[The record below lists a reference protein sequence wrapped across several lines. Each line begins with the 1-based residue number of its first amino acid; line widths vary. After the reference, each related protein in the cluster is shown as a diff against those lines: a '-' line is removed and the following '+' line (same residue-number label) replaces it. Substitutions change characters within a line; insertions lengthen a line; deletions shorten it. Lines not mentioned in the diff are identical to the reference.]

1 MKRIFLSLLIGVGMM
16 ALIFSLFSGSNAART
31 PEDYPLVCRGGGSLV
46 TGIAPGERNIG
57 FTFVRGT
64 KPAGEGLAPG
74 ECSWKDRG
82 MYPNEPDRVSQHVE
96 ESSDSLRVGGTLAP
110 ENRWYEELHSSD
122 KYWTFMV
129 SNNGKGQLIATSA
142 RPDAVMDVSPTAKV
156 PSAIGQII
164 RPDLPKA
171 RTPDDETPRVIVLN
185 SPAEMCSRTERIV
198 GLSIE

>member
-1 MKRIFLSLLIGVGMM
+1 MRKIFSSALIGVSVL
-16 ALIFSLFSGSNAART
+16 AAIFLFPGSSAART

-46 TGIAPGERNIG
+46 TGMAPGERNIG

-122 KYWTFMV
+122 RYWTFMV
-129 SNNGKGQLIATSA
+129 SNNRLGQLIATSA
-142 RPDAVMDVSPTAKV
+142 
-156 PSAIGQII
+156 
-164 RPDLPKA
+164 
-171 RTPDDETPRVIVLN
+171 
-185 SPAEMCSRTERIV
+185 
-198 GLSIE
+198 

>member
-1 MKRIFLSLLIGVGMM
+1 MKRIFLSALVGALLG
-16 ALIFSLFSGSNAART
+16 AAIFQISSASEAAGT

-64 KPAGEGLAPG
+64 KPAAEGLAPG

-96 ESSDSLRVGGTLAP
+96 ESSDSLKVGGTLAP
-110 ENRWYEELHSSD
+110 ENRWYEELNSSD

-142 RPDAVMDVSPTAKV
+142 RPNSVMDVSPTVK
-156 PSAIGQII
+156 
-164 RPDLPKA
+164 LPIQFEKS
-171 RTPDDETPRVIVLN
+171 L
-185 SPAEMCSRTERIV
+185 
-198 GLSIE
+198 